1 MIPIT
6 TTDTNDTLRPAKTAP
21 KTVEPLPICRE
32 PHCITSHWQLT
43 AEDIEALNKNGGIVS
58 FTYLGPTHSPI
69 MLAVDKNLRR
79 AQPNPANP
87 ANHGTPS

>member
-6 TTDTNDTLRPAKTAP
+6 TTDTNSTLRPP
-21 KTVEPLPICRE
+21 KKVQGVDPLPVARE

-43 AEDIEALNKNGGIVS
+43 NEDVANLNENGGIVS
-58 FTYLGPTHSPI
+58 ITILGATHAPI
-69 MLAVDKNLRR
+69 MAAVDVTLRR

-87 ANHGTPS
+87 ANQNGPSA